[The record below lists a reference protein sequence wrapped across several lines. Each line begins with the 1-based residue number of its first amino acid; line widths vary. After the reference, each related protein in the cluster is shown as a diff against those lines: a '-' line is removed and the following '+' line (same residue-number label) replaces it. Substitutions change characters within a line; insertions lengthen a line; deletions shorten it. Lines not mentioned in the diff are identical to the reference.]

1 MLDEII
7 KEYNIQLKEQLAK
20 QDEIIKNLK
29 SDVMLLKQDMDK
41 YVTKSN
47 SLDEDIKNL
56 QERLDY
62 LEGRHIWKII
72 VLLTVFVNKLCN
84 HSSVY

>member
-7 KEYNIQLKEQLAK
+7 KEYNIQLKEQLAE

-47 SLDEDIKNL
+47 GLDEDIKNL

-62 LEGRHIWKII
+62 LEGRHI
-72 VLLTVFVNKLCN
+72 
-84 HSSVY
+84 

>member
-62 LEGRHIWKII
+62 LEGRHI
-72 VLLTVFVNKLCN
+72 
-84 HSSVY
+84 